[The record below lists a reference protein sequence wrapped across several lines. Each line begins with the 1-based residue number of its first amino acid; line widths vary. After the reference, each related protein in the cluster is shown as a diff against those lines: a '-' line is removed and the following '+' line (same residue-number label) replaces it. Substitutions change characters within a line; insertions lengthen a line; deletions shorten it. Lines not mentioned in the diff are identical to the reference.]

1 VRKLVVSLSKPAFAM
16 HGALAHY
23 QGKFEALISAHY
35 TAAAI
40 LHDRALA
47 LAQFELE
54 RYNDPA
60 LRRAAAEQVE
70 VRHDPALN
78 GVEAAVEM
86 ELSDG
91 ARRSARSM
99 HPRGSFEN
107 PLARGEIE
115 DKLRTYAKGR
125 IGEAAV
131 DEVIGMVATLE
142 LLPSVRPLMD
152 LLRAPPRRVRAA

>member
-1 VRKLVVSLSKPAFAM
+1 AQEPPAPARVHKLIVSLSKPAFAM

-40 LHDRALA
+40 LHDRALT
-47 LAQFELE
+47 LAQFEPE

-70 VRHDPALN
+70 GRHDSALN
-78 GVEAAVEM
+78 GVEAVVAV

-91 ARRSARSM
+91 ARRSVRSL

-107 PLARGEIE
+107 PLARGEIGGE
-115 DKLRTYAKGR
+115 LRTDAKGR
-125 IGEAAV
+125 IAA
-131 DEVIGMVATLE
+131 
-142 LLPSVRPLMD
+142 
-152 LLRAPPRRVRAA
+152 